1 MSFIRNSVLTRF
13 DSETDTCDR
22 DTLYN
27 NFLDGFLS
35 KFQDSFFYTF
45 IIQFIIVTLMHVNVG
60 KGKYWRVLFYAALA
74 GLCGSLIENG
84 TVSEICLRTN
94 ETKKYSVIPTFLLC
108 EIFWIPSEYAIPYLN
123 LIKMEAFSKGK
134 LAKSIKYSII
144 GLGIPFVIFRVLIG
158 YERMKKG
165 YLQDPKIHTYHGGAF
180 FIMAL
185 ADILC
190 TFCILYFVKKHNNQ
204 CALTSNINNY
214 IKHSSYTILVA
225 VDIVS
230 TILSILNIFC
240 NMERFRGKI
249 SDNIVKP
256 LHCLKCSFILI
267 LAADA
272 LIFKYGANVSS
283 IHESSGNNSKTYGNG
298 GTDSNTNYN
307 FSSNFKSTL
316 NKSRNN
322 FSVNDITSTSFNLS
336 NSTYSKGKNSSR
348 QSAMINVSPYNYPVE
363 SDTIYSRS
371 PDSTAYSTKTIVK
384 NYTNFKTPTSSHE
397 QSQSNE
403 SDKTLDIKVY
413 PNQTFG
419 FLNQ

>member
-1 MSFIRNSVLTRF
+1 
-13 DSETDTCDR
+13 
-22 DTLYN
+22 
-27 NFLDGFLS
+27 
-35 KFQDSFFYTF
+35 
-45 IIQFIIVTLMHVNVG
+45 
-60 KGKYWRVLFYAALA
+60 
-74 GLCGSLIENG
+74 
-84 TVSEICLRTN
+84 
-94 ETKKYSVIPTFLLC
+94 
-108 EIFWIPSEYAIPYLN
+108 
-123 LIKMEAFSKGK
+123 
-134 LAKSIKYSII
+134 
-144 GLGIPFVIFRVLIG
+144 
-158 YERMKKG
+158 
-165 YLQDPKIHTYHGGAF
+165 
-180 FIMAL
+180 
-185 ADILC
+185 
-190 TFCILYFVKKHNNQ
+190 
-204 CALTSNINNY
+204 
-214 IKHSSYTILVA
+214 
-225 VDIVS
+225 
-230 TILSILNIFC
+230 
-240 NMERFRGKI
+240 MERFRGKI

-307 FSSNFKSTL
+307 FSSNFKSTI